1 MSIRN
6 FDVDALRTMVEGIEL
21 GSFTS
26 AASKLGRSQSAIS
39 MQLKKLE
46 DRAGVQLFARK
57 GRGLVPTEAGEIL
70 LTFARKIV
78 TLNDEAAVALG
89 IISSEASVK
98 LGLPQDFFDIILPDT
113 INAFEAQCES
123 VHVDVRAGRNFML
136 ADDVQAGRVDAAIAF
151 FPHGSNGH
159 GDLIATLPMHWI
171 CSHDHSPRFDCDR
184 LPLVLFD
191 HPCLFR
197 SAALAAL
204 EKSNFNWRVALTT
217 PSLPGIWAAVRA
229 GQGVSLR
236 TLHGLPEGVRVVP
249 GNFGLPT
256 PPPIEVRLLTHAGS
270 SPASQ
275 TLAKTLRTVACSH
288 LASLSVPADAPEK
301 SAASHI

>member
-6 FDVDALRTMVEGIEL
+6 FDIDALRTMVEGIDL
-21 GSFTS
+21 GSFTI

-46 DRAGVQLFARK
+46 DRSGVQLFTRK

-70 LTFARKIV
+70 LAFARKIV
-78 TLNDEAAVALG
+78 ALNDEAAVALG
-89 IISSEASVK
+89 IIGSEASVK

-113 INAFEAQCES
+113 INAFEAHYES
-123 VHVDVRAGRNFML
+123 VHVDVRAGRNYML

-151 FPHGSNGH
+151 FPDGSNGH
-159 GDLIATLPMHWI
+159 GDLIATLPLHWI
-171 CSHDHSPRFDCDR
+171 CSDDLSSCFDGDR

-204 EKSNFNWRVALTT
+204 EKSDFNWRVALTT

-229 GQGVSLR
+229 GQGISLR
-236 TLHGLPEGVRVVP
+236 TLHGLPEGVRVAP
-249 GNFGLPT
+249 SNLGLPT
-256 PPPIEVRLLTHAGS
+256 PPSIEVRLLTNTS
-270 SPASQ
+270 SSSASQ
-275 TLAKTLRTVACSH
+275 TLADTLRTVACAH
-288 LASLSVPADAPEK
+288 LAALSVAGGATGK
-301 SAASHI
+301 ATGAH